1 MLNELKKESLK
12 KVLAWV
18 VLWAVVAVGCFV
30 YALPGVFA
38 MLGGAE
44 ELSSLSAGELEG
56 SYVKTDIRDLITGY
70 AQTTRTGDGTEEVIE
85 EEYVIAVSDTLYIG
99 VAFPKETLAQ
109 VGQLVDEINAY
120 YSGTGDVPSTVL
132 SVKGTIEAMD
142 YETTQFYHEAL
153 GYDSIAAE
161 YQSQFPALVLKVNK
175 VHGHTP
181 TSLWLAFAGGLA
193 ALGICI
199 WFLVRSMSGSYQKAL
214 LQFCAGTG
222 DKDMALERVEAFYH
236 DTQPVNGL
244 RMNGAFTMFQN
255 GAQPQLLRTPDVAWV
270 YQVTTQHRVN
280 FIPAGKSFAMRLW
293 ALDGRSWNLPMK
305 KQEAVQNTM
314 RMIFERFP
322 HVLVGYSAPLVALA
336 KKDNAAFRAQV
347 AQGAQA
353 QHAPQPEAGVQQ
365 PVAPVQE

>member
-181 TSLWLAFAGGLA
+181 SSLWLAFAGGLA
-193 ALGICI
+193 ALG
-199 WFLVRSMSGSYQKAL
+199 V
-214 LQFCAGTG
+214 
-222 DKDMALERVEAFYH
+222 
-236 DTQPVNGL
+236 
-244 RMNGAFTMFQN
+244 
-255 GAQPQLLRTPDVAWV
+255 
-270 YQVTTQHRVN
+270 
-280 FIPAGKSFAMRLW
+280 
-293 ALDGRSWNLPMK
+293 
-305 KQEAVQNTM
+305 
-314 RMIFERFP
+314 
-322 HVLVGYSAPLVALA
+322 
-336 KKDNAAFRAQV
+336 
-347 AQGAQA
+347 
-353 QHAPQPEAGVQQ
+353 
-365 PVAPVQE
+365 